1 MAKVK
6 IFERTEK
13 VQGFNFQEGFAA
25 FLNDSGE
32 IVAATSGYETDN
44 GNGGSWG
51 VYVYRP
57 DAENPGEW
65 LGGWEDGEDAL
76 TLSDA
81 ISDWEEEKELKQA
94 LTYAAGK
101 KLHIC
106 KEDIIF
112 TDVVPGEKCNNGG
125 EYGFYTR
132 YSPILE
138 HPGIYKV
145 YTETTCDFDA
155 CGTGYEGVRA
165 LTIAE
170 YRKLRKESDKIE
182 AAGSLY

>member
-44 GNGGSWG
+44 GNGGYWG
-51 VYVYRP
+51 LYVYRP
-57 DAENPGEW
+57 DSSGDWVGEW
-65 LGGWEDGEDAL
+65 ENNEEAYELLG
-76 TLSDA
+76 A
-81 ISDWEEEKELKQA
+81 IEKWQEKKELEKA
-94 LTYAAGK
+94 LKFAEGK
-101 KLHIC
+101 KLKIS
-106 KEDIIF
+106 ETPLRF
-112 TDVVPGEKCNNGG
+112 TAKVPGRKCHDGG
-125 EYGFYTR
+125 EYGFYSR
-132 YSPILE
+132 YCPIPE

-145 YTETTCDFDA
+145 FTETTCNFDS
-155 CGTGYEGVRA
+155 CGTGYQGIRA
-165 LTIAE
+165 LTVSE
-170 YRKLRKESDKIE
+170 YRKLKRESDKVE